1 MWTAATASWEP
12 KTSRFAMSDQN
23 IVVLDLET
31 QKSFKEVG
39 RSNLHK
45 LKISVAGTYDYLTDK
60 YLAYEERE
68 IMELEKRLQNVG
80 LLIGFNIRDFDM
92 AVLAPYIFR
101 PVDQIPVLDLMEVVE
116 KQRGHRASLDSI
128 AGPTLKQHKS
138 GHGADALVMYA
149 EGRLEELKR
158 YCLDDVRLTKEV
170 YEYGCREGK
179 VFFTSSWDYKTYE
192 IPVNWKQET
201 RDLLE
206 RKATPAETFPTSLF

>member
-1 MWTAATASWEP
+1 MWTAATGLWEP
-12 KTSRFAMSDQN
+12 KTAGFSMSDQN
-23 IVVLDLET
+23 IIVLDLET

-60 YLAYEERE
+60 YYAYEERE
-68 IMELEKRLQNVG
+68 VMELEKRLQNVG

-101 PVDQIPVLDLMEVVE
+101 PVDQMPVLDLMEVVE

-138 GHGADALVMYA
+138 GHGTDALIMFE
-149 EGRLEELKR
+149 EGRIEELKR

-201 RDLLE
+201 RELLE
-206 RKATPAETFPTSLF
+206 RKPSPAAVFPTSLF